1 MEIANWRGTEDCPGE
16 IMNYFPLLL
25 FVPGL
30 LVLWAAIV
38 AEQPEAKHNFLKAAA
53 MYVCGIVLFVFY
65 LAGHS
70 DLLWGKLV
78 N

>member
-1 MEIANWRGTEDCPGE
+1 MFKG
-16 IMNYFPLLL
+16 IMTYFPLVL

-30 LVLWAAIV
+30 LILWAAIV
-38 AEQPEAKHNFLKAAA
+38 AEQPEARHNFLKAVA

-65 LAGHS
+65 FVAHS

-78 N
+78 NWLFHSST